1 MLIADT
7 RQDIFLHKTNL
18 KVTPPSS
25 QAQTM
30 PLWRSV
36 WERRSFKPLWGR
48 SRDLRQSGR
57 NSASCKFFF
66 FCQKELGSADS
77 KWVLK
82 ENDRL
87 GMCGAKKIYGSNQLH
102 PNQDDDED
110 NRDDVDVEVLFF
122 YRSIPS
128 QGNTAEVTLT
138 VFHRNF
144 LGVCCHFNIL
154 INLNLPT
161 HSI

>member
-1 MLIADT
+1 MVYKNMNADK

-18 KVTPPSS
+18 KVTPSSS

-87 GMCGAKKIYGSNQLH
+87 GMCGGPH
-102 PNQDDDED
+102 PSHCIPTQMMMMIIEMMLTL
-110 NRDDVDVEVLFF
+110 RFF
-122 YRSIPS
+122 FSTGASRVKETQQRSPWQSSTEIS
-128 QGNTAEVTLT
+128 LGFVVILT
-138 VFHRNF
+138 
-144 LGVCCHFNIL
+144 
-154 INLNLPT
+154 
-161 HSI
+161 S

>member
-1 MLIADT
+1 MDYINMNADT

-18 KVTPPSS
+18 KVTPSSS

-36 WERRSFKPLWGR
+36 WERRSFKPLSGR

-66 FCQKELGSADS
+66 FCQKELCTADS

-87 GMCGAKKIYGSNQLH
+87 GMCGAKKIYGERSNQLH
-102 PNQDDDED
+102 FNPDDDDD
-110 NRDDVDVEVLFF
+110 NRDDVFSTGASRVKEIQQ
-122 YRSIPS
+122 RSPWQSSTEI
-128 QGNTAEVTLT
+128 
-138 VFHRNF
+138 F
-144 LGVCCHFNIL
+144 LGFVVIL
-154 INLNLPT
+154 T
-161 HSI
+161 S